1 MTKTTSVLIIDDNAT
16 FLRIAARF
24 LRDHRDINVVGTAS
38 GGVEGLKLAKKLK
51 PQVILLDLAMP
62 DLPGLDAIPLLK
74 EVLPEVKLIALTML
88 DTNGYRTAAKTA
100 GADAFVAKAAMGTN
114 LLNAIRR
121 VSGNNDHKLK
131 D

>member
-1 MTKTTSVLIIDDNAT
+1 MTKTTSILLIDDNAT

-24 LRDHRDINVVGTAS
+24 LRDHRDINVLGTAA

-62 DLPGLDAIPLLK
+62 DLPGLDVIPLLR

-88 DTNGYRTAAKTA
+88 DTDAYRTAATTA

-114 LLNAIRR
+114 LLSAIRR
-121 VSGNNDHKLK
+121 VSGNNDHKLE

>member
-1 MTKTTSVLIIDDNAT
+1 MTETISVLLIDDNAT

-24 LRDHRDINVVGTAS
+24 LGDHDDIRIVGTAP
-38 GGVEGLKLAKKLK
+38 GGEEGLRLAKKLK
-51 PQVILLDLAMP
+51 PQIILLDLAMP
-62 DLPGLDAIPLLK
+62 DLPGLDAIPLLR

-88 DTNGYRTAAKTA
+88 DTDAYRTAAKKA

-114 LLNAIRR
+114 LLSAIRR
-121 VSGNNDHKLK
+121 VSTNTDHKPE